1 MPVES
6 LSRRMANI
14 SQLYT
19 QRAYMRPL
27 GALTFIQVD
36 FADEGRGPQILN
48 VILLD
53 ISLG

>member
-1 MPVES
+1 
-6 LSRRMANI
+6 MANI

-27 GALTFIQVD
+27 GVALTFIQVD